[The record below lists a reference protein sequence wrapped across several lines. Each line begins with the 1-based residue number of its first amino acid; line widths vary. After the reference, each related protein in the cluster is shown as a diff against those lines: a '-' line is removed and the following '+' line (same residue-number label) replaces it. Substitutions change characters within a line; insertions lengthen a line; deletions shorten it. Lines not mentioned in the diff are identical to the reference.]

1 MLATHSLYAPAATN
15 SVIPVCVK
23 TSPAAVAVCCT
34 YSYALA
40 EGIVPGGDVVT
51 GEDDKAVMQIFEN
64 WGKMGEGVIRFL
76 SQTNLILPFGPRIT
90 LQNFITIES
99 KLRP

>member
-1 MLATHSLYAPAATN
+1 
-15 SVIPVCVK
+15 
-23 TSPAAVAVCCT
+23 
-34 YSYALA
+34 
-40 EGIVPGGDVVT
+40 
-51 GEDDKAVMQIFEN
+51 MQIFEN